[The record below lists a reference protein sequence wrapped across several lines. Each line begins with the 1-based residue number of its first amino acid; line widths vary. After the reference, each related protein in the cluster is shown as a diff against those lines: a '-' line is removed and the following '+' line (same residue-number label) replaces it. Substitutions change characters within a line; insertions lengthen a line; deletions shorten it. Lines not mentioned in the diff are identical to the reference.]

1 MRSIVQVPTMK
12 TINFFFHKLNNI
24 FAVLIGHKDRTPS
37 LNLIS
42 IQATVLLQENNA
54 IAEIDMVTE
63 TISEIRGLGFKDWKQ
78 YKLDPSDSDGGKT
91 YMYRKLF
98 TPCTPEGALC
108 KVLRFNYLSRISLIF
123 HIGYLYPRYRF
134 AMTHS

>member
-1 MRSIVQVPTMK
+1 M
-12 TINFFFHKLNNI
+12 
-24 FAVLIGHKDRTPS
+24 FALFIGLKDRTPS
-37 LNLIS
+37 PNLIS

-91 YMYRKLF
+91 YRTFF
-98 TPCTPEGALC
+98 TPCTQEGALC
-108 KVLRFNYLSRISLIF
+108 KILVFNYLSRIL
-123 HIGYLYPRYRF
+123 
-134 AMTHS
+134 

>member
-1 MRSIVQVPTMK
+1 MRSIVHVPIMK
-12 TINFFFHKLNNI
+12 TIFKLNNI
-24 FAVLIGHKDRTPS
+24 FALLIGHKDRTPS
-37 LNLIS
+37 PNLIS

-91 YMYRKLF
+91 YCTRF
-98 TPCTPEGALC
+98 TPCTPRGGP
-108 KVLRFNYLSRISLIF
+108 VQSTTF
-123 HIGYLYPRYRF
+123 
-134 AMTHS
+134 